1 VLTRFPQGDRRRN
14 QWLCAALAALLLLA
28 HSVFVQAAEPPE
40 ADCIIMPRA
49 TVEVGSAVP
58 GLIEELLVERG
69 DRVEQGQVLGKLESK
84 VEQATLAVAKARAD
98 MINEIKLGR
107 INLAFDQRQQKR
119 VNTLYERKSVSL
131 HNKDEANT
139 DAKLSYWRLSEAV
152 EKQQLKELEMQRAQ
166 AVLNRRVLR
175 SPISGTVVERY
186 KSVGEY
192 VEDESL
198 LKIVDLDVL
207 YVEAIVAMELFGQIS
222 EGMRVDVLPET
233 VAGESYPA
241 SVIVVDP
248 MGDAASGTF
257 GVRAELPNP
266 ENRLPAGQRCQVR
279 FHTPEAGRQASRSR
293 PRGNTASSRNALEL
307 SHAETPE

>member
-1 VLTRFPQGDRRRN
+1 METLFRQRNGRRS
-14 QWLCAALAALLLLA
+14 QWLWATLATLLMVYTDL
-28 HSVFVQAAEPPE
+28 VQAGEPAA

-84 VEQATLAVAKARAD
+84 VEQATLSVATARAD

-107 INLAFDQRQQKR
+107 INLAFDKRKEKR

-139 DAKLSYWRLSEAV
+139 DANLSYWRLSEAI
-152 EKQQLKELEMQRAQ
+152 EKRQLRQLEMQRAQ
-166 AVLNRRVLR
+166 AILDRRVMR
-175 SPISGTVVERY
+175 SPITGTVVERY

-207 YVEAIVAMELFGQIS
+207 YVEAIVAMDLFGQIS

-233 VAGESYPA
+233 TAGQSFQA
-241 SVIVVDP
+241 RVIVVDP

-279 FHTPEAGRQASRSR
+279 FHTPDTGRHASRSR
-293 PRGNTASSRNALEL
+293 RRGTAAGGRHALEL
-307 SHAETPE
+307 SHAETAE

>member
-1 VLTRFPQGDRRRN
+1 MATFFAQRDGRRS
-14 QWLCAALAALLLLA
+14 QWLCAALATLLLLA
-28 HSVFVQAAEPPE
+28 CSGFVQATEPPE

-69 DRVEQGQVLGKLESK
+69 ERVEQGQVLGKLESK

-131 HNKDEANT
+131 HNKDEAST

-166 AVLNRRVLR
+166 AVLDRRVLR

-233 VAGESYPA
+233 ASGESYPA

-266 ENRLPAGQRCQVR
+266 EYQLPAGQRCQVR
-279 FHTPEAGRQASRSR
+279 FHTRDARRQATRSR
-293 PRGNTASSRNALEL
+293 RGGNAASSRNTLEL
-307 SHAETPE
+307 SHAETAE

>member
-1 VLTRFPQGDRRRN
+1 MATFFAQRDGRRS
-14 QWLCAALAALLLLA
+14 QWLCAALATLLLLA
-28 HSVFVQAAEPPE
+28 CSGFVQATEPPE

-69 DRVEQGQVLGKLESK
+69 ERVEQGQVLGKLESK

-131 HNKDEANT
+131 HNKDEAST

-166 AVLNRRVLR
+166 AVLDRRVLR

-233 VAGESYPA
+233 ASGESYPA

-266 ENRLPAGQRCQVR
+266 EYQLPAGQRCQVR
-279 FHTPEAGRQASRSR
+279 FHTRDAGRQATRSR
-293 PRGNTASSRNALEL
+293 RGGNAASSRNTLEL
-307 SHAETPE
+307 SHAETAE